1 VNQFAWTYKNLQ
13 LPTYQL
19 PASIKVTF
27 SGAPTPV
34 SAESIKEL
42 TDGVWTAVR
51 TQAEQQARANAE
63 KAQQAKTKKPTS
75 KRSKSVKA
83 PYAPPPPP
91 LPKPKHP
98 KQISPTPTQQQQ
110 QTSGGVKQKQVGTAN
125 PHTKNDIPTQATSGG
140 DKHTQANL
148 TNPHLPNALPTQQM
162 GGGMPQ
168 QQHNVAN
175 PTQLQQPPHKPLTQQ
190 QMRLQRRNSTL
201 LRRNTSV

>member
-1 VNQFAWTYKNLQ
+1 MRINEFANAEEQ
-13 LPTYQL
+13 LAL
-19 PASIKVTF
+19 WKLISD
-27 SGAPTPV
+27 S
-34 SAESIKEL
+34 
-42 TDGVWTAVR
+42 VWTAVR

-63 KAQQAKTKKPTS
+63 RAQQAKAKKPTS

-98 KQISPTPTQQQQ
+98 KQISPTPTQQQLQ
-110 QTSGGVKQKQVGTAN
+110 
-125 PHTKNDIPTQATSGG
+125 TSGG

-148 TNPHLPNALPTQQM
+148 TNPHMPNALPTQQM

-168 QQHNVAN
+168 QQPNVAN
-175 PTQLQQPPHKPLTQQ
+175 PTQLQQPTHKQLTPQ